1 MNYLVMEVHPAY
13 AVVLDE
19 EGRFLK
25 AANLH
30 YQVGDTVHEI
40 IALQVPRRKNT
51 YLWKAVSGL
60 AGLAACFCLIF
71 FGYYQP
77 NFTPYGSLR
86 IQINPDVEL
95 TLSRT
100 DHVLDLEGLNSD
112 GEELIAGYSY
122 SGKDREEVAEELV
135 ERAIHMGYLSNG
147 ETVAVTVDSSDAD
160 WRSREEKAAVTALEA
175 RYGSIIEI
183 QAGPIVEEPPAA
195 VVVIPV
201 PPTTPEPTPQPTPE
215 PTPQPTPEPT
225 ATPTPEPTPQPTPQ
239 PTPKTDDWDDDD
251 NWDDDDSWDDDDGWD
266 DDDDWDDD
274 GGDDDDDD

>member
-86 IQINPDVEL
+86 IRS
-95 TLSRT
+95 TRT
-100 DHVLDLEGLNSD
+100 SNSH
-112 GEELIAGYSY
+112 S
-122 SGKDREEVAEELV
+122 
-135 ERAIHMGYLSNG
+135 
-147 ETVAVTVDSSDAD
+147 
-160 WRSREEKAAVTALEA
+160 AAPTMCWIWK
-175 RYGSIIEI
+175 GSI
-183 QAGPIVEEPPAA
+183 
-195 VVVIPV
+195 
-201 PPTTPEPTPQPTPE
+201 
-215 PTPQPTPEPT
+215 PT
-225 ATPTPEPTPQPTPQ
+225 ARR
-239 PTPKTDDWDDDD
+239 
-251 NWDDDDSWDDDDGWD
+251 
-266 DDDDWDDD
+266 
-274 GGDDDDDD
+274 

>member
-51 YLWKAVSGL
+51 RLWKSVSGL

-112 GEELIAGYSY
+112 GEALIAGYSY

-160 WRSREEKAAVTALEA
+160 WQSREEKAAVTALEA

-183 QAGPIVEEPPAA
+183 QAGPIVEEPPAV

-201 PPTTPEPTPQPTPE
+201 TPTTPEPTPQPTPE
-215 PTPQPTPEPT
+215 STPQPTPEPT

-251 NWDDDDSWDDDDGWD
+251 NWDDDDSWDDDD
-266 DDDDWDDD
+266 DWDDD
-274 GGDDDDDD
+274 GGDDDDGDDDDD

>member
-100 DHVLDLEGLNSD
+100 DHVLDLEGLNPD
-112 GEELIAGYSY
+112 GEALIAGYSY

-147 ETVAVTVDSSDAD
+147 ETVAVTVDSLS
-160 WRSREEKAAVTALEA
+160 L
-175 RYGSIIEI
+175 IHI
-183 QAGPIVEEPPAA
+183 
-195 VVVIPV
+195 
-201 PPTTPEPTPQPTPE
+201 
-215 PTPQPTPEPT
+215 
-225 ATPTPEPTPQPTPQ
+225 
-239 PTPKTDDWDDDD
+239 
-251 NWDDDDSWDDDDGWD
+251 
-266 DDDDWDDD
+266 
-274 GGDDDDDD
+274 